1 MDGIGQDEIAPVPSF
16 IIETDNEEEN
26 ITTVHPKSV
35 GPAARTRSKQTKVLK
50 KAISQL
56 TKNLKQFSNMLE
68 GVPRMSG
75 AVS

>member
-1 MDGIGQDEIAPVPSF
+1 MDGIGQEEIAPVPSF

-35 GPAARTRSKQTKVLK
+35 GPAALTRSKQTKVLK
-50 KAISQL
+50 KAIPQL